1 MKRYNVLS
9 VCGSG
14 TVTSSMVAEKLRET
28 LEEKGYIVDTT
39 EANPNEA
46 LSLAKTGK
54 IDCITYTSHLP
65 DGDYGIPVVNAIGF
79 LTGFGEEEFLEE
91 VDGVLLAL
99 EN

>member
-54 IDCITYTSHLP
+54 LIGSASAQRQSH
-65 DGDYGIPVVNAIGF
+65 
-79 LTGFGEEEFLEE
+79 
-91 VDGVLLAL
+91 
-99 EN
+99 

>member
-46 LSLAKTGK
+46 LLVRNVICT
-54 IDCITYTSHLP
+54 
-65 DGDYGIPVVNAIGF
+65 PVVRISCSLLSIGLLSLILNAAKFSG
-79 LTGFGEEEFLEE
+79 LT
-91 VDGVLLAL
+91 LATSI
-99 EN
+99 